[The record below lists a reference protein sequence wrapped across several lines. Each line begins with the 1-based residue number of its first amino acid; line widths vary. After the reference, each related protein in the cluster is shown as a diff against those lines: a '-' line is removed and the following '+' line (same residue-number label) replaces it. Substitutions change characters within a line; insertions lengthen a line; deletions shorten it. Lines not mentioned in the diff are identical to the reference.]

1 MKKICSCLLILTYFT
16 SCDDIDTNVIDTPD
30 TISAGTVSHSSPM
43 FRGITEMPANSDNPF
58 DNVGRI
64 YDTVLTECYASGS
77 NPTGINAVAAKVS
90 FIANNCSGF
99 NGIKGATYHDVL
111 QERVSYILEHPM
123 TCIADIV
130 NASGLS
136 ATGKSTLILYINAI
150 LIANAKETEFKPIYD
165 YTCDF
170 ETGVLGNTSLTTKDK
185 RVILIVTSIARYSIY
200 KAKKRPKK
208 NTDPDWTILIANLTG
223 AAYGADCDM
232 AEAVTTAIVCGITQ
246 NQ

>member
-30 TISAGTVSHSSPM
+30 TISAGTNHPTPLL
-43 FRGITEMPANSDNPF
+43 RGIAEMPANSDNPYE
-58 DNVGRI
+58 NVGRI
-64 YDTVLTECYASGS
+64 YDAVLTECYASGS
-77 NPTGINAVAAKVS
+77 NPIGVSAISDKVRYA
-90 FIANNCSGF
+90 ANNMPGF
-99 NGIKGATYHDVL
+99 NALKGTTYHDVQ
-111 QERVSYILEHPM
+111 QERVSYIIDHPF
-123 TCIADIV
+123 TCIADIA

-136 ATGKSTLILYINAI
+136 ATGKSTLTLYINAI

-170 ETGVLGNTSLTTKDK
+170 ETSVLANAALNVKDK
-185 RVILIVTSIARYSIY
+185 RVILIVTSIARYSIC

-223 AAYGADCDM
+223 AAYGADFDM
-232 AEAVTTAIVCGITQ
+232 AEAVTTAIVCGIAQ